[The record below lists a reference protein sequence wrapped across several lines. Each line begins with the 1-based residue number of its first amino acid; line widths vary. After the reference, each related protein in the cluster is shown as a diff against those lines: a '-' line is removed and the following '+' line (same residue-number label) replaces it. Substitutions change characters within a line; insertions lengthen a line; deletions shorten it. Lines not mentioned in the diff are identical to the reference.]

1 MRKSAV
7 SKLVFLLIGF
17 LVMVGLNSMR
27 QVNRGDS
34 HRFKAELG
42 KPTNE
47 FVIDLAQCGLIKY
60 YMQPNVTSVYIAMQP
75 VQNNDKGQLSQ
86 KQNNVKGMVLPSQK
100 YTYKLKN
107 AKDISIFV
115 SQNSKKGIW
124 TEAKENTPLKL
135 SRRGVPLNLEVEIPR
150 NKVYCHD
157 VAQAQIDL
165 LVDGVE
171 KTTINLK
178 VINSKY

>member
-75 VQNNDKGQLSQ
+75 EQNNDKGQLSQ
-86 KQNNVKGMVLPSQK
+86 K
-100 YTYKLKN
+100 YTYKLKKS
-107 AKDISIFV
+107 KDISIFV

-124 TEAKENTPLKL
+124 TEAKENVPLKL
-135 SRRGVPLNLEVEIPR
+135 SRRGVPLNLEVEVPR
-150 NKVYCHD
+150 AKVYCHD

-171 KTTINLK
+171 KSTVNLK